1 MQDGYSQAGTG
12 FESLP
17 FKLEHLA
24 SCWPQ
29 KCSAIFQSKRG
40 CSVVSAVYMLENP
53 SFYLLLSCLAQS
65 ILGISSGILLVPAMG
80 LA

>member
-1 MQDGYSQAGTG
+1 MQDGESETGTG

-29 KCSAIFQSKRG
+29 KCSAIFQSKCG
-40 CSVVSAVYMLENP
+40 CSVVST
-53 SFYLLLSCLAQS
+53 
-65 ILGISSGILLVPAMG
+65 I
-80 LA
+80 